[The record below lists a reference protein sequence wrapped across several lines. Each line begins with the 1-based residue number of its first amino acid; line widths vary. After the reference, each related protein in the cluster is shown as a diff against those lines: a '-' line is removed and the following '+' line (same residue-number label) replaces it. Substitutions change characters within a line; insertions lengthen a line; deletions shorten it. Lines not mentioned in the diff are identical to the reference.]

1 MDKPREV
8 QGVEFDWFA
17 IDQDGHVALF
27 ATAGFGPVPASV
39 LAASEAHDAVGES
52 IAITG
57 FGSSAVWQSYAQVGL
72 FAFDW
77 SDSEGSYVRVAQ
89 PSAGKEFKQA
99 PAVAV
104 IPGLLRLPLSF
115 SNTTAVSPSRLG
127 GT

>member
-39 LAASEAHDAVGES
+39 LAASSAHDAVGES

-57 FGSSAVWQSYAQVGL
+57 FGSFAVWQSYAQVGL
-72 FAFDW
+72 YAFDW
-77 SDSEGSYVRVAQ
+77 SDTEGSYVRVAE
-89 PSAGKEFKQA
+89 PFAGKEFEQA
-99 PAVAV
+99 YAVAA
-104 IPGLLRLPLSF
+104 IPGLPHLPLSF
-115 SNTTAVSPSRLG
+115 SSTTAVPPSWLD